1 MSDQSCKVFPFSASQ
16 SISWIFRTSGV
27 PKTGCAYKLSSSFG
41 MNLKS
46 VTIRLGIFSGVEP
59 FDFSKLLILAHSLL
73 LTLLPNLLIPSATP
87 PFQQKFP
94 PRALEKTLRRLMSRE
109 ICPPGF
115 SLILQL
121 CFATAARSRARG
133 RP

>member
-27 PKTGCAYKLSSSFG
+27 PKTGCAFKLSSSFG

-59 FDFSKLLILAHSLL
+59 FDFFEIIDISSL
-73 LTLLPNLLIPSATP
+73 
-87 PFQQKFP
+87 
-94 PRALEKTLRRLMSRE
+94 
-109 ICPPGF
+109 
-115 SLILQL
+115 
-121 CFATAARSRARG
+121 FAPDVVAESTDT
-133 RP
+133 